1 MAVATTHG
9 GVLLWEVRA
18 GSLRWIEREL
28 PIWIRRLAFSPDGKC
43 LVGGGD
49 DGQVYVW
56 DASDGRLLLRLGGH
70 HAAVMSVAWS
80 PDGTRLASGGGSLGK
95 GEVFVWDASTG
106 ACLYTLNE
114 PSGSVYA
121 LAWNPGGA
129 VLLSGGSD
137 GRLRWWD
144 VHSGQCIRVREA
156 HQGTVQ
162 ALKVSPD
169 GSRLASCGNDGTI
182 RLWDLESGHSLGTLR
197 RDRPYERLNIT
208 GVQGLTQAEI
218 ATLRALGAIED
229 TATESP

>member
-1 MAVATTHG
+1 M
-9 GVLLWEVRA
+9 
-18 GSLRWIEREL
+18 SLE
-28 PIWIRRLAFSPDGKC
+28 
-43 LVGGGD
+43 
-49 DGQVYVW
+49 
-56 DASDGRLLLRLGGH
+56 
-70 HAAVMSVAWS
+70 WS
-80 PDGTRLASGGGSLGK
+80 PDETRLASGGGSLGK

-129 VLLSGGSD
+129 GLLSGGSD

-169 GSRLASCGNDGTI
+169 GSRLASCGDDGAI
-182 RLWDLESGHSLGTLR
+182 MLWDLESGEPFQTLR
-197 RDRPYERLNIT
+197 QDRPYERLDIT
-208 GVQGLTQAEI
+208 AIRGLSAAQKAS
-218 ATLRALGAIED
+218 LHALGAFE
-229 TATESP
+229 ER